1 MSSTSLLIWT
11 GAGIGSLVGSYLPA
25 LWGSGLFSFSSI
37 IFSTIGGLFGVYVG
51 YKVSQNI

>member
-11 GAGIGSLVGSYLPA
+11 GAGIGSLVGSYLPK

-37 IFSTIGGLFGVYVG
+37 ILSTIGGLFGVYVG